1 MFTRGSDCEET
12 LFYRLSRFILRWTFL
27 YFHIIL
33 TDECNLCCSYCRAK
47 AFESPEEVADK
58 TAPQFEIDPHLPPE
72 LNISLDLLYGFLQ
85 KDPAP
90 TLTFYGGEPLLRSD
104 LIERIVLEAPVHR
117 FMLQT
122 NGLLLDRLPT
132 AIVNRFSTI
141 LVSLDGGERLT
152 DANRGTGTYRKVMD
166 NIKKIRSNGYHN
178 ELIARMTVN
187 ENSDIADAVHWLSD
201 NQDYSFSSIHW
212 QLDANFTRDFSHR
225 RFAEWVSKSYNPGI
239 LRLVTDWVDHMENE
253 GKVLRWYPF
262 LDPMEDLLLGNQT
275 RLRCGSGY
283 ANYTIM
289 TDGYIAPCPVMT
301 GMSQYYVGH
310 IRDADPKDL
319 AVVTV
324 NGECTECKIL
334 GFCGGRCLYANI
346 TKPWGEAGRHEVC
359 RTVEY
364 LKECLNDTL
373 PRVKDLITGGAI
385 QYTDFSH
392 EKYNGCEI
400 IP

>member
-1 MFTRGSDCEET
+1 
-12 LFYRLSRFILRWTFL
+12 L
-27 YFHIIL
+27 YFHLIL
-33 TDECNLCCSYCRAK
+33 TDDCNLCCSYCRAK
-47 AFESPEEVADK
+47 AFENPEEVADK
-58 TAPQFEIDPHLPPE
+58 TVPQFDIDPHLPPE
-72 LNISLDLLYGFLQ
+72 LDISLDLLYGFLQ

-104 LIERIVLEAPVHR
+104 LIERIIREVPVKQ

-122 NGLLLDRLPT
+122 NGLLLDRLLPAT
-132 AIVNRFSTI
+132 VNRFSTI
-141 LVSLDGGERLT
+141 LVSLDGREGLT
-152 DANRGTGTYRKVMD
+152 DANRGAGTYRRVME
-166 NIKKIRSNGYHN
+166 NIKKIRHNGYN
-178 ELIARMTVN
+178 RELIARMTVT

-201 NQDYSFSSIHW
+201 NPDYSFSSIHW
-212 QLDANFTRDFSHR
+212 QLDANFSHDFSQR
-225 RFAEWVSKSYNPGI
+225 RFAEWVRKSYNPGI

-262 LDPMEDLLLGNQT
+262 LDPMEDLLQGNQT

-359 RTVEY
+359 GTVEY
-364 LKECLNDTL
+364 LKNCLNDTL
-373 PRVKDLITGGAI
+373 PRVKDLITGGAVH
-385 QYTDFSH
+385 YTDFSH